1 MRVAIVTRGDLFPTD
16 HGAAVKIVRTAE
28 HLSLASGEPC
38 FVITDDPDRYHCFEG
53 RSHST
58 RPFSPR
64 QRAAMEWPPL
74 PRLRRLAPRLAGRVG
89 YPEDEHFLYQPL
101 FDPGWWL
108 RCLSLVRAEG
118 VDVLQAEFPGYA
130 LPAAVSA
137 ALAGPFLGRGVQS
150 SLVQHNVEWDRLE
163 EFGHKVERL
172 RRVEQGLLRAVDHV
186 IAVSAD
192 DRRRMIAAGGPA
204 ERIAV
209 IPHGVELGPYAA
221 AQPAGLRARYGIPE
235 AAPLLVFHGT
245 LHYWP
250 NTEAVRF
257 IVEQLLPRL
266 LPRWPALRVLICG
279 RSPPLHYAHP
289 AVIFTD
295 SVPDLPAHLCAADLA
310 ICPLTA
316 GGGTRMKLLEY
327 MAAGLAIVSSTKGA
341 EGIPAEEGVE
351 LVRADGPLA
360 FAEAV
365 DALLGDRARRA
376 AMGAAARRYVAKL
389 DWSAVA
395 QATLALYRG
404 EGRGE
409 DWSARLAAGDVAS
422 APAAPALGLDVPRA
436 RPGKDRTLLLLI
448 NRGCNLRCAFCD
460 LWDNHEQM
468 DVPGRLLP
476 LLDEAVA
483 IDTKVLVITGGEP
496 FLHPD
501 LFLAVREAK
510 RRGLAVNITTNG
522 LLVDRRWAELQQSGL
537 DSLSFSIDGLAETHD
552 RLRGQTGAWRRTL
565 AALERCL
572 AAGLACSVYFTVTHD
587 NVAELLPVW
596 ERVVA
601 AGARFD
607 FWPVNDAP
615 ELALRGPEDR
625 ALFAAAID
633 RIGGHDPEVAGR
645 RAYYLQGLDYH
656 AGDVAPVRCLG
667 LIDQYGVKY
676 SGELLP
682 CCVWGAEGVVVGNV
696 FEQGL
701 AALWASPEVVA
712 ARARMMGEGCT
723 EGCYNHSLYEFS
735 QSTGLPFRVGP
746 APAG

>member
-1 MRVAIVTRGDLFPTD
+1 
-16 HGAAVKIVRTAE
+16 
-28 HLSLASGEPC
+28 
-38 FVITDDPDRYHCFEG
+38 
-53 RSHST
+53 
-58 RPFSPR
+58 
-64 QRAAMEWPPL
+64 
-74 PRLRRLAPRLAGRVG
+74 
-89 YPEDEHFLYQPL
+89 
-101 FDPGWWL
+101 
-108 RCLSLVRAEG
+108 
-118 VDVLQAEFPGYA
+118 
-130 LPAAVSA
+130 
-137 ALAGPFLGRGVQS
+137 
-150 SLVQHNVEWDRLE
+150 
-163 EFGHKVERL
+163 
-172 RRVEQGLLRAVDHV
+172 
-186 IAVSAD
+186 
-192 DRRRMIAAGGPA
+192 
-204 ERIAV
+204 
-209 IPHGVELGPYAA
+209 
-221 AQPAGLRARYGIPE
+221 
-235 AAPLLVFHGT
+235 
-245 LHYWP
+245 
-250 NTEAVRF
+250 
-257 IVEQLLPRL
+257 
-266 LPRWPALRVLICG
+266 
-279 RSPPLHYAHP
+279 
-289 AVIFTD
+289 
-295 SVPDLPAHLCAADLA
+295 
-310 ICPLTA
+310 
-316 GGGTRMKLLEY
+316 MKLLEY

-341 EGIPAEEGVE
+341 EGIPAQEGVE
-351 LVRADGPLA
+351 LVRADGPVA

-365 DALLGDRARRA
+365 DALLGDPASRA

-409 DWSARLAAGDVAS
+409 DWSARLAAGALPS
-422 APAAPALGLDVPRA
+422 APAAPALGLDVPRS

-448 NRGCNLRCAFCD
+448 NRGCNLRCSFCD

-483 IDTKVLVITGGEP
+483 IQTKVLVITGGEP

-522 LLVDRRWAELQQSGL
+522 LLVDRRWAELRQSGL

-552 RLRGQTGAWRRTL
+552 RLRGQGGAWRRTL

-572 AAGLACSVYFTVTHD
+572 AAGIACSVYFTVTHD
-587 NVAELLPVW
+587 NVAELIPVW

-615 ELALRGPEDR
+615 ALALRGADDR

-633 RIGGHDPEVAGR
+633 RIGAHDSEVAGR
-645 RAYYLQGLDYH
+645 RAYYLHGLDYH

-735 QSTGLPFRVGP
+735 QSTGLPFRVEP